1 MVGRVTFY
9 VCCIFFWLICQCQD
23 TFSGDVVRISKQE
36 SNVLSLVCK
45 NPTLV
50 QKDHLDSDERK
61 YLDENRQS
69 YSTMLKGDFNGDG
82 LADKA
87 FLLTCAGGKDGQ
99 IVERLIVI
107 MQQKQR
113 RYRSYKL
120 EEFNKFRDDVYIK
133 AVSPGIVVEWETDR
147 RVKID
152 HFGIERVFAGKSS
165 GVFYWK
171 DNRFRYLQT
180 SD

>member
-1 MVGRVTFY
+1 MAGRVTFY

-23 TFSGDVVRISKQE
+23 TFSGDEVKISKQE
-36 SNVLSLVCK
+36 LNVLSEVCK
-45 NPTLV
+45 NLTLV
-50 QKDHLDSDERK
+50 QKNDLDSDERK

-82 LADKA
+82 LGDKA
-87 FLLTCAGGKDGQ
+87 FLLKCAGGKDGQ

-107 MQQKQR
+107 IRQKQK
-113 RYRSYKL
+113 RYRTYTL
-120 EEFNKFRDDVYIK
+120 EELKTFRDDVYLK
-133 AVSPGIVVEWETDR
+133 AVNPGSIVEWETDR
-147 RVKID
+147 RVRID
-152 HFGIERVFAGKSS
+152 YVGIERIFAGKSS

-171 DNRFRYLQT
+171 DNKFRYLQT